1 MLKKIILAIVLAII
15 IGFILIRIIPKPIQ
29 QSGFEI
35 EILVENLNTPWAID
49 FLPNGD
55 MIFRI

>member
-1 MLKKIILAIVLAII
+1 MLKKIILAIVLVII

-35 EILVENLNTPWAID
+35 EILVENLNTP
-49 FLPNGD
+49 
-55 MIFRI
+55 